1 MLSHNRTTKNSNR
14 RKMMENDKQN
24 TSTLSRRSFLKTAGG
39 AAAVAG
45 LATTG
50 VALTPWKAEAAAL
63 PKKWDET
70 YDVVVIGSGFA
81 GLAAA
86 YEAKKAGASV
96 VVFEKMRTPGG
107 NSIING
113 GVVSAAGSPLQA
125 KEGIQD
131 SPELLLKDMLAA
143 GLHLNHVEL
152 AKMVAYQSNE
162 TVQWTINELGVQ
174 YKDKCTQEGGH
185 SVPRMYSTYNQ
196 SGGAIVQKQLA
207 KLKDLGVSP
216 KLQSYLTQIYRDA
229 DGRVKGIQIRE
240 KYVFPNANSG
250 TLKNIKARK
259 AVVLATGGFGNDAAF
274 RMIQDPRLTAE
285 FPSTNQAGA
294 TSEALREALRIG
306 GTPLQL
312 SWIQLGPWG
321 SPDEQ
326 GMGLSPFFAQLLGAM
341 YGLWVDTLTGKRFV
355 NELADRKIRADAI
368 IRVGNKCIAFT
379 DAAGYAYGQKA
390 IAEALPKLMERG
402 VVKKYETLEDM
413 AAAYNVPVGALKETI
428 EKWNKSVLAGKDEE
442 WGRYLQKNQKP
453 LGPGPWYAL
462 RLTPKIHH
470 TMGGLHINTKAQAL
484 DVMSDQP
491 IAGLYAAGEVSGGV
505 HGAVR
510 LGSCATLDCLIFGR
524 IAGQN
529 AAKDKSWS

>member
-1 MLSHNRTTKNSNR
+1 MAEDRKNPKSLTR
-14 RKMMENDKQN
+14 RN
-24 TSTLSRRSFLKTAGG
+24 FLKTAGG

-50 VALTPWKAEAAAL
+50 ISLITSQAQAACDTL

-96 VVFEKMRTPGG
+96 VILEKMRTPGG

-113 GVVSAAGSPLQA
+113 GVVSAAGSPMEE
-125 KEGIQD
+125 KEGVQD
-131 SPELLLKDMLAA
+131 SPELLLKDMLTA
-143 GLHLNHVEL
+143 GLNLNHVEL
-152 AKMVAYQSNE
+152 AKMVAYKSNE
-162 TVQWTINELGVQ
+162 TVQWTINELGVK
-174 YKDKCTQEGGH
+174 YKEKLSQEGGH

-196 SGGAIVQKQLA
+196 SGSAIVQQQLA
-207 KLKDLGVSP
+207 KLKELGVVP
-216 KLQSYLTQIYRDA
+216 KTQSFLTQIYRDT
-229 DGRVKGIQIRE
+229 DGRVKGVKIRE
-240 KYVFPNANSG
+240 KYVFPNADSG
-250 TLKNIKARK
+250 KIKNIKAKK
-259 AVVLATGGFGNDAAF
+259 AVVMASGGFGNDVAF
-274 RMIQDPRLTAE
+274 RTIQDPRLTAE
-285 FPSTNQAGA
+285 FPSTNQPGA
-294 TSEALREALRIG
+294 TAEALRESLRIG
-306 GTPLQL
+306 CTPLQL

-321 SPDEQ
+321 SPDEK
-326 GMGLSPFFAQLLGAM
+326 GMGLSPFFAQLCAAM
-341 YGLWVDTLTGKRFV
+341 YGLWIDTKTGKRFV

-379 DAAGYAYGQKA
+379 DAFGFSMGEKL
-390 IAEALPKLMERG
+390 IAESIPPLMERG
-402 VVKKYETLEDM
+402 VVKKYDSLEQM
-413 AAAYNVPVGALKETI
+413 AAAYHCPIEPLKETI
-428 EKWNKSVLAGKDEE
+428 EKFNKAVLAGKDDE
-442 WGRYLQKNQKP
+442 WNRYLQKNQKP

-470 TMGGLHINTKAQAL
+470 CMGGLNINTKAQAL
-484 DVMSDQP
+484 DIMTDKP
-491 IAGLYAAGEVSGGV
+491 IPGLYAAGEVTGGV

-529 AAKDKSWS
+529 ASAEKNWG